1 MAEFWETCRLLSSPI
16 KYHPSTDIFIAG
28 LLFVSLIVLDLE
40 HTFRDRAEP
49 AEDIRKVDF

>member
-1 MAEFWETCRLLSSPI
+1 MDEFWETCRLLSSPI
-16 KYHPSTDIFIAG
+16 KYRHASTDVFIAG
-28 LLFVSLIVLDLE
+28 LLFVSLIILD